1 MQTPGPSS
9 KGDYV
14 AGKAYIQWVSKG
26 QFVGTDSSKHSV
38 VMSTQ
43 DPDNAVGM
51 KPSDMLLVA
60 LGGCSCVDIV
70 NILKK
75 KRQTLISLEV
85 EVTGEQD
92 PEPPWAFR
100 TVQIT
105 YTLRG
110 RGLSEKAVA
119 DAIRLSEN
127 KYCSVKATLDKAVEI
142 RTEYH
147 IVEAD

>member
-1 MQTPGPSS
+1 
-9 KGDYV
+9 V

-51 KPSDMLLVA
+51 KPSDLLLVA

-75 KRQTLISLEV
+75 KRQNLIGLEV
-85 EVTGEQD
+85 EVAGEQD
-92 PEPPWAFR
+92 PDPPWAFR
-100 TVQIT
+100 SVRIT

-110 RGLSEKAVA
+110 RSLSEKAVA
-119 DAIRLSEN
+119 DAIRLAES

-142 RTEYH
+142 HSEYH